1 MAEDCLA
8 LNVWTPR
15 ADAKQRPVMVWIHGG
30 GFSAGSARNTWYDG
44 ATLAGRGDVVV
55 VSLQYRLGA
64 WGFLE
69 LSQIGGEHFLE
80 SGNVGLL
87 DQIAALKWVKQN
99 IAAFGGDSNN
109 VTLFGQ
115 SAGSASAGI
124 LMLIPAA
131 QGLFRKAI
139 MESGAPKE
147 VNDKARANDVSQAYL
162 KIAGASSP
170 DMILLNGKIFTSD
183 SAHPYVQALAIR
195 GERIFAVGNV
205 KDVIALAGPQT
216 KRVELGGRVVI
227 PGINDAHYHCDAEP
241 NAFHLQFHGM
251 DPKWSEVAD
260 QLAVAE
266 TKAPKEALIIG
277 DIGPT
282 ALDDPQATGTSLDK
296 LVPNHP
302 VILRTWSRHAA
313 VVNRPGLAK
322 LGVKDDEPDPLGGR
336 FLRSPDSA
344 KLTGVAFEYAA
355 FRLHQAVTS
364 LASEGEALQQMRAFL
379 SDAARLG
386 ITSVQDMSLPAGAER
401 CVGLL
406 EKAPTPIR
414 VRVMRMAGTTS
425 NARDTKEGRSL
436 PRNPTPLITVSGT
449 KWVLDGSPI
458 ESSAAMRKP
467 YADNSKGSGWL
478 NFNEKEMEAM
488 LRESLENDDQLLA
501 HVVGD
506 RTTEAFLTAMEAT
519 GGKTVWEKRRVRI
532 EHGDGVMPDLMSRA
546 NGLGV
551 VVVENP
557 THLTIRELMVK
568 RYGLE
573 RADEMQPLRSLLDA
587 GIPVAFGSD
596 GPNNPYLN
604 IMLASIYPGKPK
616 EALTREQAVIAYT
629 LTSAYAEFAEK
640 DKGSL
645 ERGKLADLAVLSQD
659 IFTIPP
665 QDLPKTESVLT
676 LVGGKVVYDAHAVRM
691 Q

>member
-1 MAEDCLA
+1 MKARVASTVYSE
-8 LNVWTPR
+8 
-15 ADAKQRPVMVWIHGG
+15 KQEAIVRKSLI
-30 GFSAGSARNTWYDG
+30 
-44 ATLAGRGDVVV
+44 ATLGFVLLL
-55 VSLQYRLGA
+55 SLA
-64 WGFLE
+64 
-69 LSQIGGEHFLE
+69 IGQQP
-80 SGNVGLL
+80 SADLL
-87 DQIAALKWVKQN
+87 
-99 IAAFGGDSNN
+99 
-109 VTLFGQ
+109 
-115 SAGSASAGI
+115 
-124 LMLIPAA
+124 
-131 QGLFRKAI
+131 
-139 MESGAPKE
+139 
-147 VNDKARANDVSQAYL
+147 
-162 KIAGASSP
+162 
-170 DMILLNGKIFTSD
+170 LLNGKIFTSD

-195 GERIFAVGNV
+195 GERIVAVGST
-205 KDVIALAGPQT
+205 KEISALAGPQT
-216 KRVELGGRVVI
+216 KRVDLGGRVVI

-241 NAFHLQFHGM
+241 SAFHLQFHSM
-251 DPKWSEVAD
+251 DPTWSDVAD
-260 QLAVAE
+260 QLAAAE
-266 TKAPKEALIIG
+266 SKAPKEALIIG

-296 LVPNHP
+296 LAPKHP
-302 VILRTWSRHAA
+302 VMLRTWSRHAA
-313 VVNRPGLAK
+313 VVSRLGLAK
-322 LGVKDDEPDPLGGR
+322 LGVKDGEPDPLGGR

-355 FRLHQAVTS
+355 FRFHRAITA
-364 LASEGEALQQMRAFL
+364 LASEPEALQQMRAFL
-379 SDAARLG
+379 SEATRLG

-467 YADNSKGSGWL
+467 YADNPKSSGWL

-488 LRESLENDDQLLA
+488 LRESLENDDQLLV
-501 HVVGD
+501 HIVGD
-506 RTTEAFLTAMEAT
+506 RTTEAFLMAMEAT
-519 GGKTVWEKRRVRI
+519 GGKTVWENRRVRI
-532 EHGDGVMPDLMSRA
+532 EHGDGVMPDLVSRTKA
-546 NGLGV
+546 LGV

-557 THLTIRELMVK
+557 THVTIRELLVK
-568 RYGLE
+568 RYGVE

-587 GIPVAFGSD
+587 SIPLAFGSD

-616 EALTREQAVIAYT
+616 EALTREQAVTAYT

-645 ERGKLADLAVLSQD
+645 EPRKLADLAVLSQD

-676 LVGGKVVYDAHAVRM
+676 LVGGNIVHDAHAVRM